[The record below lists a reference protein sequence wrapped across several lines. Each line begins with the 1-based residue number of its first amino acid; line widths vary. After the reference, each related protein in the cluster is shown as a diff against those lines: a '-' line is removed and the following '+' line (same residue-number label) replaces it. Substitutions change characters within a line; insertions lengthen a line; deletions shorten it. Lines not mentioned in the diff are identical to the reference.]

1 MRNNSIKQWLSLL
14 VIATMSIA
22 CFGYEKA
29 VREFKEFN
37 SASLDGKVI
46 FLDGTN
52 GYYHFKL
59 DNDPKK
65 YGCRPVSADN
75 FGISFDEVA
84 LGNNLKKM
92 PHADTL
98 IVIEK
103 GYTYKYVFKI
113 FEDQEKNKSGW
124 K

>member
-14 VIATMSIA
+14 VFATMSIA

-46 FLDGTN
+46 FLDGTY

-59 DNDPKK
+59 DNDPQK

-84 LGNNLKKM
+84 MGNNLKKM

-103 GYTYKYVFKI
+103 GYTYKYIFKK
-113 FEDQEKNKSGW
+113 FEDQEKN
-124 K
+124 

>member
-46 FLDGTN
+46 FMEGTN
-52 GYYHFKL
+52 GYFQFQL

-75 FGISFDEVA
+75 FGISFRNVA
-84 LGNNLKKM
+84 MGNNIKKI
-92 PHADTL
+92 PYADTL
-98 IVIEK
+98 IVIKK
-103 GYTYKYVFKI
+103 GRTYKYVFKK
-113 FEDQEKNKSGW
+113 FEEQGKK
-124 K
+124 